1 MDSQKIYSE
10 VGERYSAAARGTN
23 TGFGDTIAKAFGYSE
38 EELAAIPKDSNMGL
52 SCGNPLAIATL
63 RAGETVVDLGSGAGL
78 DVFLAAGKVG
88 PTGKVIGVDMNE
100 DMLAKARKLAAASG
114 KDNVEFISSRITEI
128 DLPSSS
134 ADCIISNCVINLV
147 PAEEKQLVFNEMHR
161 LLKPGGRVAV
171 SDILAKKPLPKEIR
185 QDIGLYVG
193 CVAGA
198 SQVAEYEEHLEAAG
212 FQDVLIAGTGSDLN
226 VYAENCADGCC
237 GAAAATQAA
246 GCCSSQEN
254 VLADVGRLDL
264 NPWVGSYKVY
274 AVKR

>member
-10 VGERYSAAARGTN
+10 VSERYSAAARGSN

-38 EELAAIPKDSNMGL
+38 EELAGIPKDSNMGL

-63 RAGETVVDLGSGAGL
+63 RDGETVVDLGSGAGL

-88 PTGKVIGVDMNE
+88 PTGKAIGVDMNE
-100 DMLAKARKLAAASG
+100 DMLAKARKLKATSG
-114 KDNVEFISSRITEI
+114 KDNVEFIHSRITKI

-147 PAEEKQLVFNEMHR
+147 PAEEKQLVFDEMFR
-161 LLKPGGRVAV
+161 ILKPGGRVAV
-171 SDILAKKPLPKEIR
+171 SDILAKKPLSKEIKEN
-185 QDIGLYVG
+185 IGMYVG

-198 SQVAEYEEHLEAAG
+198 SQVTEYEQHLEAAG
-212 FQDVLIAGTGSDLN
+212 FKDVLIAGMGSDLN

-237 GAAAATQAA
+237 ATEASSDA
-246 GCCSSQEN
+246 GGCCSPKKN
-254 VLADVGRLDL
+254 VLADLTSLDL
-264 NPWVGSYKVY
+264 NQWVGSYKVY